1 MEPVT
6 TALAGIALV
15 KKSVDFIKSN
25 ISTAQDIG
33 ELVGHVEKVFQ
44 GSNECMKAREKSG
57 ADPFA
62 TENIAQEVINAKLAQ
77 EHLYELGQL
86 INHRFGP
93 GTWQYILD
101 ERKKRIR
108 ERKEQIKK
116 IKAKKMQKQKEILD
130 IFGVCII
137 GIAVMAVVGMVFY
150 GVIVFL

>member
-1 MEPVT
+1 MTGEQQV
-6 TALAGIALV
+6 
-15 KKSVDFIKSN
+15 IKER
-25 ISTAQDIG
+25 D
-33 ELVGHVEKVFQ
+33 
-44 GSNECMKAREKSG
+44 KSG

-108 ERKEQIKK
+108 
-116 IKAKKMQKQKEILD
+116 
-130 IFGVCII
+130 
-137 GIAVMAVVGMVFY
+137 
-150 GVIVFL
+150 